1 MGLAPLL
8 DPVASSEEQW
18 TRMSRLKDKVALIT
32 GAAAGIG
39 RATALL
45 FGREGAYVVASDIN
59 PEGEEVAHAVCEAG
73 GQALFLLHDVTD
85 EAAWESVVART
96 LQSFGR
102 LDVLVNN
109 AGMAISRPVAEM
121 SLDEWRKQMAINLDS
136 VFLGT
141 KHGVRAMRKGGRG
154 GSIVNLSSVSGLV
167 GSPGT
172 SAYSASKAGVKLLT
186 KAVAMECAADGIR
199 ANSVLPAG
207 VRTNIWRNADWWP
220 GFVEQAGGQEAAWK
234 ALSGAAPLG
243 RLAEPEEIAEAILYL
258 ASDASSYVTGTELVI
273 DGGFTAR

>member
-1 MGLAPLL
+1 
-8 DPVASSEEQW
+8 
-18 TRMSRLKDKVALIT
+18 
-32 GAAAGIG
+32 AACLG

-45 FGREGAYVVASDIN
+45 FGREGACEVATDN
-59 PEGEEVAHAVCEAG
+59 APEGEEVARAVCEAG
-73 GQALFLLHDVTD
+73 GQALFLPLDVTD
-85 EAAWESVVART
+85 EGAWERVVART
-96 LQSFGR
+96 LRSFGR

-121 SLDEWRKQMAINLDS
+121 TLEEWRRQMAVNLDS

-141 KHGVRAMRKGGRG
+141 KHGVRAMREGGRG
-154 GSIVNLSSVSGLV
+154 GAIVNLSSVSGLV

-186 KAVAMECAADGIR
+186 KAVALECAADGIR
-199 ANSVLPAG
+199 VNSVHPAG
-207 VRTNIWRNADWWP
+207 VRTSIWRNAEWWP
-220 GFVEQAGGQEAAWK
+220 AFVEQAGGEEAAWK
-234 ALSGAAPLG
+234 ALSGASPLG